1 MASVASLFRIVIG
14 VTPLGQTGSDGC
26 RPFHSI
32 VKSIQKGNHLVSV
45 QQKLPTFVGSSTC
58 GCTVR
63 CQDIQAASRL
73 DVRSRDRCEVAV
85 LAATLPEATAPNQ
98 SRSISELAPP
108 SLANQPIT

>member
-1 MASVASLFRIVIG
+1 MVVG
-14 VTPLGQTGSDGC
+14 
-26 RPFHSI
+26 HSI
-32 VKSIQKGNHLVSV
+32 QLSKAFKRFQKGNHLVSV
-45 QQKLPTFVGSSTC
+45 QQKLPTFVGSSAC
-58 GCTVR
+58 GCTVP

-108 SLANQPIT
+108 SLANQIQSANHMKNDI

>member
-1 MASVASLFRIVIG
+1 MVVGHPIKLSKAFKR
-14 VTPLGQTGSDGC
+14 
-26 RPFHSI
+26 F
-32 VKSIQKGNHLVSV
+32 QKGNHLVSV
-45 QQKLPTFVGSSTC
+45 QKLSTFVGSSTC

-108 SLANQPIT
+108 SLANQIQSANHMRYIEVR